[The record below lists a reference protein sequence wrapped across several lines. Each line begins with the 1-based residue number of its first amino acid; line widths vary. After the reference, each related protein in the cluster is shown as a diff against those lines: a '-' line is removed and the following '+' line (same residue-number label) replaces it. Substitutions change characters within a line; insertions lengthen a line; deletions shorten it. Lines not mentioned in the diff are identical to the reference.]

1 MGVAVVFALVAALC
15 NALSTIF
22 QRLGVETAPSD
33 STLSWKLV
41 GHVLRRPIWFLG
53 LSTMM
58 GAFAFQALA
67 LDHGGLTVV
76 QPLLVTELVFL
87 VIILRVW
94 FGRTLGWR
102 EAFGT
107 VATVAGLGTFL
118 AVSDQGGGG
127 AIPTGEEWLLVI
139 VACVGGVVVAVAMT
153 RFGSRP
159 WRSAWFGASAAI
171 SFALCAAFI
180 KATTTMYQAHG
191 FAGLFSHF
199 EPYGIAAAGLAGL
212 FLTQNA
218 FHAGP
223 ITASQATLV
232 IVDPIASIL
241 IGVSLF
247 DDNLRGGVGVLAA
260 DALAL
265 AIMSLG
271 IFVLCHSPLI
281 VETTAEDRLVRR
293 RGPGAV
299 HPEGPHPGTAGA
311 SH

>member
-1 MGVAVVFALVAALC
+1 VAVVFALAAALC

-22 QRLGVETAPSD
+22 QRMGVETAPPEFS
-33 STLSWKLV
+33 LSLRLV
-41 GHVLRRPIWFLG
+41 RHVLGRPVWFLG
-53 LSTMM
+53 FSTMV
-58 GAFAFQALA
+58 GAFLFQALA

-107 VATVAGLGTFL
+107 VAAVAGLATFL
-118 AVSDQGGGG
+118 AVSDQGGGN
-127 AIPTGEEWLLVI
+127 AIPTDGEWLLVV
-139 VACVGGVVVAVAMT
+139 VACVGAVVVAVLMT
-153 RFGSRP
+153 RFGTRP

-180 KATTTMYQAHG
+180 KATTTIYQEHG
-191 FAGLFSHF
+191 FVALFGHF
-199 EPYGIAAAGLAGL
+199 EPYCIAGAGLAGL

-232 IVDPIASIL
+232 IVDPIASIV

-247 DDNLRGGVGVLAA
+247 DDNLRGGIGILAV

-265 AIMSLG
+265 AVMSLG

-293 RGPGAV
+293 GPSES
-299 HPEGPHPGTAGA
+299 PRPGTAGA
-311 SH
+311 SR